1 MKTIEEQYEKDFV
14 QYTDKEIMSAKGVL
28 TNEQSKRGQK
38 FNDCYSAYKD
48 WKQLINLW
56 SNFKVQIYNE
66 IFFAFYFKTNFQER
80 LNQELT
86 HFITGFQTLILF
98 QSKISKRKEE
108 TATNWSREE
117 DTW

>member
-48 WKQLINLW
+48 
-56 SNFKVQIYNE
+56 
-66 IFFAFYFKTNFQER
+66 
-80 LNQELT
+80 
-86 HFITGFQTLILF
+86 
-98 QSKISKRKEE
+98 SK
-108 TATNWSREE
+108 
-117 DTW
+117 